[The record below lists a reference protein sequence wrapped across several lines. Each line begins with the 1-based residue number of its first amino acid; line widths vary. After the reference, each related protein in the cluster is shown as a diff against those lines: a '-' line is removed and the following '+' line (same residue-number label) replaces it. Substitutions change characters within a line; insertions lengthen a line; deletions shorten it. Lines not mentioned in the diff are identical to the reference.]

1 MKKYIRPQ
9 NITDWVVVGGLLLS
23 VGIYAFR
30 RILIFS
36 NPNYDFLPIFDRL
49 IIFDNFELLG
59 LGIGM
64 CAMIISGLQKLWLPT
79 KHKGIFYLIAGS
91 LIGSLLIGLNI
102 LVSFLL
108 PSLVQKLMISDER
121 IVQIESRSNTE
132 NMRPDLKNRLREI
145 VAEEKYLK
153 TGVVSKYVNANGET
167 IEYKPTSK
175 TLETRKSIEQI
186 MNASSRAQT
195 WSILW
200 GAVLILSLLI
210 GFIIARYRV
219 ANQN

>member
-9 NITDWVVVGGLLLS
+9 NITAWVVVGGLLLS
-23 VGIYAFR
+23 AGIYAFR

-59 LGIGM
+59 FGIGM
-64 CAMIISGLQKLWLPT
+64 CAMIISGLQKLSLPT

-102 LVSFLL
+102 LASFLL

-121 IVQIESRSNTE
+121 IVQIESRLNTK
-132 NMRPDLKNRLREI
+132 NTPPDLKNRLREI

-153 TGVVSKYVNANGET
+153 TGVVSKYVNAGGET
-167 IEYKPTSK
+167 VEYKPTSK

-195 WSILW
+195 WSMLW
-200 GAVLILSLLI
+200 GAVLIFSLLM